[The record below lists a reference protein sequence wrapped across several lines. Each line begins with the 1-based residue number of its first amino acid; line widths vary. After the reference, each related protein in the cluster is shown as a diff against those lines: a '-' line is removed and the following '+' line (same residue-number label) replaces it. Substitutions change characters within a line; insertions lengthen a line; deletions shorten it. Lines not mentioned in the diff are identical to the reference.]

1 MSDLF
6 GQVFLKRSPSG
17 WKQYRKQFEPK
28 RNETKD
34 GVAAEVEQVVE
45 GGQQK
50 IEEDN
55 GANENDVVIETDPEN
70 NEIAS
75 WYLMSV

>member
-17 WKQYRKQFEPK
+17 WKQYRKQFESK

-34 GVAAEVEQVVE
+34 GVAAEVEQVV
-45 GGQQK
+45 GDGQEK
-50 IEEDN
+50 IEEEN
-55 GANENDVVIETDPEN
+55 GANENAVDIETDDEN

-75 WYLMSV
+75 

>member
-28 RNETKD
+28 RNETK
-34 GVAAEVEQVVE
+34 GEVVAELEQEVVDE
-45 GGQQK
+45 QQK
-50 IEEDN
+50 SEEI
-55 GANENDVVIETDPEN
+55 GANENAVDIETDREN

-75 WYLMSV
+75 

>member
-17 WKQYRKQFEPK
+17 WKQYRKQSDPK

-34 GVAAEVEQVVE
+34 AVEAEVEQEVGDE
-45 GGQQK
+45 QEK
-50 IEEDN
+50 FEEHI
-55 GANENDVVIETDPEN
+55 GANENVHDMEN
-70 NEIAS
+70 DNENREINS
-75 WYLMSV
+75 

>member
-34 GVAAEVEQVVE
+34 GVAAEVEQEVLHE
-45 GGQQK
+45 QQK
-50 IEEDN
+50 IEE
-55 GANENDVVIETDPEN
+55 ENAIDIETDHEN

-75 WYLMSV
+75 